1 MLQSAGNQM
10 ESELRRLK
18 ARRRTLTKHISL
30 KLDVVPWTIYKCFLL
45 HNFCQTNAA
54 CALDEEEEKAGKHR
68 IGKYV

>member
-10 ESELRRLK
+10 ESELCRLK
-18 ARRRTLTKHISL
+18 TRRRTLTKHIYL
-30 KLDVVPWTIYKCFLL
+30 KLDTVPWTIYKSFLL

-54 CALDEEEEKAGKHR
+54 WALDEEEEKAGKHR